1 MTPRQRRAKPPRSQ
15 GRKRGSPSLSIHSI
29 VARYVCIPFDE
40 DTPVKVPSSA
50 GRTGFSSHQKAV
62 PVKNIPFAGKPSEQK
77 RNIVRSF
84 LPNPMK
90 KGKNGDC
97 FAIPLQVISRV
108 PRQKRVSRSTEL
120 SKVFPGKKFAVGII
134 LTWCFQSFAIAEVP
148 RARVARRS
156 FGRGATVPV
165 DWGRFVTL
173 VRAWDPE
180 RGSIEPPRRVSI
192 TSRPPISPEAARK
205 GAAVVAW
212 SRHGP
217 VTSSRDFEFQ
227 GLP

>member
-1 MTPRQRRAKPPRSQ
+1 MHGTCIASMS

-108 PRQKRVSRSTEL
+108 PRQKRVKIDRPNFPKSFPAKNSRSGSFSRGA
-120 SKVFPGKKFAVGII
+120 SKVLP
-134 LTWCFQSFAIAEVP
+134 SP
-148 RARVARRS
+148 RFLEHA
-156 FGRGATVPV
+156 
-165 DWGRFVTL
+165 
-173 VRAWDPE
+173 
-180 RGSIEPPRRVSI
+180 
-192 TSRPPISPEAARK
+192 
-205 GAAVVAW
+205 
-212 SRHGP
+212 
-217 VTSSRDFEFQ
+217 
-227 GLP
+227 